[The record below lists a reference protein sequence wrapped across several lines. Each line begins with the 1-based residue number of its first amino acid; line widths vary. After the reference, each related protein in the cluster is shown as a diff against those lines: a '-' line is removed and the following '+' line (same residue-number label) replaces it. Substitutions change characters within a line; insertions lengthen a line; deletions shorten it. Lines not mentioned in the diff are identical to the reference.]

1 MKLLV
6 AFKRVVEK
14 IPYPV
19 GRVVAHIPYSLR
31 LGRTYSK
38 YSKFLPLFE
47 SFDPFQKNK
56 FVIKQLN
63 NIVQYAQSNIP
74 FYKELYG
81 KGIIQIEKMSDFEEL
96 PIITR
101 GEVRDYT
108 QRANGAMLL
117 NTGGTSGEPL
127 SFYVDNQAWA
137 REWAH
142 MHYIWARKGYKVG
155 DLMVTML
162 GKNLFGHFYKYNA
175 VHHELR
181 LNPYVDAGENIN
193 HVRFLFERYPI
204 SFFQGYPSSI
214 YNFLREIETVADD
227 HLRDLIRKKIR
238 CCLFSSEY
246 PLPYMTKYIRTDWML
261 DYISWYG
268 HSEMCI
274 LAYEDKQEGS
284 YLPLLTYGLAEVCN
298 GILCGTSYNNFDMP
312 LIRYSTGDF
321 VEGKVDETGLLR
333 SFVVTQG
340 RSGDYVQDTNGRH
353 LSLTALIFGRHH
365 LIFNY
370 ADYVQVYQRVAGEL
384 TILVT
389 LKPGKN
395 LPQADMS
402 KMFDTR
408 DANFQFS
415 FRTLKEPI
423 LTKSGKLKLL
433 VSDSDISAIGVA

>member
-1 MKLLV
+1 M
-6 AFKRVVEK
+6 
-14 IPYPV
+14 
-19 GRVVAHIPYSLR
+19 
-31 LGRTYSK
+31 
-38 YSKFLPLFE
+38 
-47 SFDPFQKNK
+47 
-56 FVIKQLN
+56 
-63 NIVQYAQSNIP
+63 
-74 FYKELYG
+74 
-81 KGIIQIEKMSDFEEL
+81 
-96 PIITR
+96 
-101 GEVRDYT
+101 
-108 QRANGAMLL
+108 
-117 NTGGTSGEPL
+117 
-127 SFYVDNQAWA
+127 
-137 REWAH
+137 
-142 MHYIWARKGYKVG
+142 
-155 DLMVTML
+155 
-162 GKNLFGHFYKYNA
+162 
-175 VHHELR
+175 
-181 LNPYVDAGENIN
+181 DAGENIN